1 MLLALVLWHIFL
13 LPTKQL
19 SEQWSH
25 TELKT
30 FGAAQGPN
38 SGILVPRAT
47 SHIFIFKQLKTGDG
61 QWADYSPGSRSPESA
76 DLSCVLGLGPS
87 PGDLSFPLCKGLVG
101 IGGFTILSHSA

>member
-1 MLLALVLWHIFL
+1 M
-13 LPTKQL
+13 PTKQL

-38 SGILVPRAT
+38 SGIPVPRAT
-47 SHIFIFKQLKTGDG
+47 SYILIFKQLKTGDRR
-61 QWADYSPGSRSPESA
+61 WPDYSPGSRTPELA
-76 DLSCVLGLGPS
+76 DISCVQGLGPS

-101 IGGFTILSHSA
+101 TGSFAILSHGA